1 MLRDRI
7 YIPKEI
13 RVHVKNDFYDIPLSD
28 KLKKNSPKDLK
39 KLIDTSNI
47 IYDLAWEGIIK
58 LPLKYRFPIAIASYL
73 YQSIGT
79 KIKNN
84 KYNIWKQRIYLTKIE
99 KVIKTIKVLI
109 KLIYNEQICKNSN
122 IEKK

>member
-1 MLRDRI
+1 MQLTNISRDVKEDLLRDRI

-28 KLKKNSPKDLK
+28 KLQKEFSKDLK

-58 LPLKYRFPIAIASYL
+58 LPLKYRFLLQLHLIYTNRLVQKLKTTNTIY
-73 YQSIGT
+73 GT
-79 KIKNN
+79 KN
-84 KYNIWKQRIYLTKIE
+84 L
-99 KVIKTIKVLI
+99 
-109 KLIYNEQICKNSN
+109 SN
-122 IEKK
+122 